1 MILRE
6 FFEKKMI
13 DGWWIY
19 ICWKIFYISAAASED
34 IETLQA
40 YRDAGANLSVCDYDK
55 RTALH
60 VVSSF

>member
-1 MILRE
+1 
-6 FFEKKMI
+6 MI
-13 DGWWIY
+13 DEF
-19 ICWKIFYISAAASED
+19 KSAERLFYISAAASED